1 MQHKMHVRAMKHIPW
16 VIKFYE
22 GNGQEMCR
30 LCLPSKPGFIHP
42 MRTAWARKKLTNK
55 QTNKREKLKKETITK
70 NKKTKQNK
78 QTKRNKSIFQYILYL
93 QICEFKREL

>member
-1 MQHKMHVRAMKHIPW
+1 MVKKCVVFVYLCNLDLSIPCAPLEP
-16 VIKFYE
+16 V
-22 GNGQEMCR
+22 
-30 LCLPSKPGFIHP
+30 
-42 MRTAWARKKLTNK
+42 KKLTNK

-78 QTKRNKSIFQYILYL
+78 QTKRNKDVTEGRLLLIFLIDILIYILYL

>member
-1 MQHKMHVRAMKHIPW
+1 MVKKCVVFVYLRNLDLSIPCAPLEP
-16 VIKFYE
+16 V
-22 GNGQEMCR
+22 
-30 LCLPSKPGFIHP
+30 
-42 MRTAWARKKLTNK
+42 KKLTNK

>member
-1 MQHKMHVRAMKHIPW
+1 MVKKCVVFVYLRKLDLSIPRAPLEP
-16 VIKFYE
+16 V
-22 GNGQEMCR
+22 
-30 LCLPSKPGFIHP
+30 
-42 MRTAWARKKLTNK
+42 KKLTNKQTNK

-78 QTKRNKSIFQYILYL
+78 QTKRNKSIFQYILYP

>member
-1 MQHKMHVRAMKHIPW
+1 MVKKCVVFVYLRNLDLSIPCAPLEP
-16 VIKFYE
+16 V
-22 GNGQEMCR
+22 
-30 LCLPSKPGFIHP
+30 
-42 MRTAWARKKLTNK
+42 KKLTNK

-78 QTKRNKSIFQYILYL
+78 QTKRNKDVTEGRLLLIFFKSIFQYILYP

>member
-1 MQHKMHVRAMKHIPW
+1 MKEMVKKCVVFVYLRNLDLSIPCAPLEP
-16 VIKFYE
+16 V
-22 GNGQEMCR
+22 
-30 LCLPSKPGFIHP
+30 
-42 MRTAWARKKLTNK
+42 KKLTNK

-70 NKKTKQNK
+70 NKKTEQNK

>member
-1 MQHKMHVRAMKHIPW
+1 MVKKCVVFVYLRNLDLSIPCAPLEP
-16 VIKFYE
+16 V
-22 GNGQEMCR
+22 
-30 LCLPSKPGFIHP
+30 
-42 MRTAWARKKLTNK
+42 KKLTNK

-78 QTKRNKSIFQYILYL
+78 QTKRNKSIFQYILYP

>member
-1 MQHKMHVRAMKHIPW
+1 MKEMVKKYVVFVYLRNLDLSIPCAPLEP
-16 VIKFYE
+16 V
-22 GNGQEMCR
+22 
-30 LCLPSKPGFIHP
+30 
-42 MRTAWARKKLTNK
+42 KKLTNK

>member
-30 LCLPSKPGFIHP
+30 LCLPLYGFIHP
-42 MRTAWARKKLTNK
+42 MRTAWARKKINK
-55 QTNKREKLKKETITK
+55 QTNKQTRKAEKRNNNKKQK
-70 NKKTKQNK
+70 NKTKQTNQKK
-78 QTKRNKSIFQYILYL
+78 QRRNRRKAFIDF
-93 QICEFKREL
+93 F